1 MFKNFELGMI
11 SYYRTFIP
19 QFSKRCASLYHL
31 TRNNVNF
38 QWTEHEELI
47 LHEMKTYLASEPILR
62 HPNFS
67 FPFILRT
74 DASIDGLGAVLS
86 QVIDGEERIILY
98 ISRTVQPDEKNWS
111 IQQLEA
117 LGIIWACET
126 VRPYIIGTRV
136 LIITDHKSLQWL
148 KESKIPRLVRWACC
162 LEEFDYEIV
171 YQPGKFNT
179 VADALSRLPA
189 ITLTTET
196 CRKYPSIEIGYNLQ
210 DEQQV
215 ELNVLSQ
222 FNVAG
227 ITQDELKLQQLNDRI
242 CKNIFTNLR
251 NHDGDTNEKYAMIE
265 GLLHRKSGRFK
276 LIMIPESVKQ
286 MILAQYHSHALGGHM
301 ARDRLNDILKTR
313 FYWRGMTNDVKN
325 FINQC
330 ELCLKI
336 KSTANLRHGRLRP
349 IRVGKPFE
357 LVGTDIAY
365 LPRSKQGFRYVL
377 VAIDYFTNWV
387 EAAVMKTITAEE
399 LIRTFFKIIISRHG
413 CPEGLMSDS
422 GSQLKSAAFS
432 QLCQCFNIRKIESS
446 PYHQQAN
453 GKVEKFIG
461 FLKRAL
467 ALITDPTRL
476 YKWDEMLDH
485 CLFIYRITI
494 NRTLADTPFYLMYGR
509 DALLPQDLKL
519 QVHDNRRLIDPADTD
534 ISNYQYILTK
544 TLQKEYT
551 KLLANKDAEQ
561 AHYENYYDLD
571 HIDVTYTIGDTV
583 LVLYDTPVK
592 SCLMPRWEGPF
603 RVTCR
608 LDPVTYRVED
618 ETRITTTHVQRM
630 KLLKKVS
637 NTLKDNVKYEAVNT
651 TIKRKGENSAE
662 RKLKAS
668 ESLKGGGA
676 NKERE

>member
-1 MFKNFELGMI
+1 
-11 SYYRTFIP
+11 
-19 QFSKRCASLYHL
+19 
-31 TRNNVNF
+31 
-38 QWTEHEELI
+38 
-47 LHEMKTYLASEPILR
+47 
-62 HPNFS
+62 
-67 FPFILRT
+67 
-74 DASIDGLGAVLS
+74 
-86 QVIDGEERIILY
+86 
-98 ISRTVQPDEKNWS
+98 
-111 IQQLEA
+111 
-117 LGIIWACET
+117 
-126 VRPYIIGTRV
+126 
-136 LIITDHKSLQWL
+136 
-148 KESKIPRLVRWACC
+148 
-162 LEEFDYEIV
+162 
-171 YQPGKFNT
+171 
-179 VADALSRLPA
+179 
-189 ITLTTET
+189 
-196 CRKYPSIEIGYNLQ
+196 
-210 DEQQV
+210 
-215 ELNVLSQ
+215 
-222 FNVAG
+222 
-227 ITQDELKLQQLNDRI
+227 
-242 CKNIFTNLR
+242 
-251 NHDGDTNEKYAMIE
+251 
-265 GLLHRKSGRFK
+265 
-276 LIMIPESVKQ
+276 
-286 MILAQYHSHALGGHM
+286 
-301 ARDRLNDILKTR
+301 
-313 FYWRGMTNDVKN
+313 
-325 FINQC
+325 
-330 ELCLKI
+330 
-336 KSTANLRHGRLRP
+336 
-349 IRVGKPFE
+349 
-357 LVGTDIAY
+357 
-365 LPRSKQGFRYVL
+365 VL

-485 CLFIYRITI
+485 CLFVYRITI

-637 NTLKDNVKYEAVNT
+637 NTLKDNVTYEAVNT
-651 TIKRKGENSAE
+651 TRKRKGENSAG

-676 NKERE
+676 NKEGE